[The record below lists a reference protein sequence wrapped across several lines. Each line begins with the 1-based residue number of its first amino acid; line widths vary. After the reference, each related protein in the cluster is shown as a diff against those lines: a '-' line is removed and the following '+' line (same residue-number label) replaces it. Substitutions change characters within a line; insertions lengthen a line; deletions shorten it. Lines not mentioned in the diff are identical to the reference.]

1 MDSMQAIIQRALG
14 GPEVLELVEVDPPEP
29 GPGEVL
35 VRVRAAG
42 VNPADW
48 KARSGRVEGLG
59 EPPFRVGYEFSGEAE
74 GRDVYGLWLTRWG
87 AYAEYVA
94 APREALAPKPPSLD
108 HVHAAALPTAAL
120 TAWQGLAD
128 AGLSAGQRVLIH
140 AAAGGVG
147 HLAVQIAK
155 HLGAYVIG
163 TARAENH
170 DFLRAL
176 GADELI
182 DYTAVDFTE
191 HVAEVDVVYDLVGG
205 SYGSRSLRVLAEGG
219 ILLDAQGN
227 DATADP
233 RYRRFYVRASG
244 EDLAQIGD
252 LVEAGR
258 LRVEVAEVLP
268 LSAAAK
274 AHALSESGHVRGK
287 LVLTP

>member
-1 MDSMQAIIQRALG
+1 MQAINQQALG
-14 GPEVLELVEVDPPEP
+14 GPEVLEPVDVAVPEP

-48 KARSGRVEGLG
+48 KVRSGEVETPWP
-59 EPPFRVGYEFSGEAE
+59 PPFRLGYEFSGEAE

-87 AYAEYVA
+87 AYAEYVIV
-94 APREALAPKPPSLD
+94 PREVLAPKPASLD

-120 TAWQGLAD
+120 TAWQGLLGV

-155 HLGAYVIG
+155 SVGAHVIG

-176 GADELI
+176 GAAELI
-182 DYTAVDFTE
+182 DYTAEDFTKR
-191 HVAEVDVVYDLVGG
+191 VSGVDVVYDLVGG
-205 SYGSRSLRVLAEGG
+205 SYGSRSLEVLADDG

-227 DATADP
+227 DASGDA
-233 RYRRFYVRASG
+233 RYRRVYVQSSAV
-244 EDLAQIGD
+244 DLAKISE

-268 LSAAAK
+268 LADAAK
-274 AHALSESGHVRGK
+274 AHALSEAGHVRGK
-287 LVLTP
+287 LVLVP